1 MYVLHPPEGRRGKG
15 TVAAHWEFLG
25 KAEQKNGQYREVRAD
40 FEHPLDKSV
49 FKVIGH
55 KNWNPSVKFH

>member
-1 MYVLHPPEGRRGKG
+1 MYVLHPPEGRRGKV
-15 TVAAHWEFLG
+15 TVAAHCGFLG

-40 FEHPLDKSV
+40 FEHSLDKNAYNV
-49 FKVIGH
+49 TRH